1 MGRGAVAQT
10 RGFTLLELIVT
21 MAIVAVVVGLTI
33 PAVGRFT
40 EGIRVRAEVA
50 GFSALLRHAR
60 ERAIVSQK
68 PQAVVVERAV
78 HEHEGYRKR
87 LRAQRF
93 SVYSCLHN

>member
-1 MGRGAVAQT
+1 MGRGEAIARA

-33 PAVGRFT
+33 PTIGRST
-40 EGIRVRAEVA
+40 EAIRVRAEAA

-68 PQAVVVERAV
+68 AQAVVVDVAAHRISVRAD
-78 HEHEGYRKR
+78 RK
-87 LRAQRF
+87 
-93 SVYSCLHN
+93 SVV